1 MGLFGASGV
10 SSQRLCAA
18 GLGAVL
24 LLTALCMF
32 SVVGFGF
39 VNWDDPQ
46 QIYRNPLVLSAPG
59 PDNTLEIFSG
69 TVTSHYQPLTTLL
82 LNLESWAS
90 GTDPAAFHAVS
101 LLLHLLNAAL
111 VYLLIR
117 RLFGSPPVAL
127 IVAAFFAIHP
137 LRVESVAWITEQ
149 KGLLSSMFLLASFLV
164 YAGGEWSP
172 QRREPRR
179 WLLALAL
186 FVLAMLCKATA
197 VVLPLLLLTYELLL
211 QRSKPDR
218 RLLLR
223 LLPFVLVG
231 LALLV
236 PTLAAHR
243 SGEYM
248 PLEGLGLWERAVL
261 VVRNVAFYPKM
272 LLVPEGI
279 SPVYPVPKDLM
290 SPSSVVVIVLLAA
303 AAVSLLASK
312 RLRRD
317 RMLTFGLLFFFLSIA
332 PMLQI
337 VPFGRAPM
345 ANRFSY
351 LPSVGLLLALTALG
365 RYLWRAGRPL
375 RLLIALLLPALLA
388 GACLLTT
395 ARMDAWKD
403 SGALWSEVLLE
414 HPELSYAYYNLGH
427 HHLSAGDPQR
437 ALDCYTRAI
446 ELDPDVSAY
455 HINRGNLFLNAGE
468 AEGAARDYATAVRL
482 DPSNAA
488 AHFNLGN
495 ALRRMGRL
503 EAAVEVYGNA
513 LELDPQMATAWLN
526 LGSCEAELGN
536 SGRAL
541 ECFETALRLDPGMD
555 AARRNL
561 ERLRRSRAAP

>member
-1 MGLFGASGV
+1 M
-10 SSQRLCAA
+10 SSERLCAA

-24 LLTALCMF
+24 LVTALCMF
-32 SVVGFGF
+32 RVVGFGF

-46 QIYRNPLVLSAPG
+46 QVYRNPLVLSTPG
-59 PDNTLEIFSG
+59 PSNTLDIFSE

-101 LLLHLLNAAL
+101 LLLHLLNVVL

-117 RLFGSPPVAL
+117 RLFSSPPVAL
-127 IVAAFFAIHP
+127 IVAAFFALHP
-137 LRVESVAWITEQ
+137 LRVESVAWATEQ

-164 YAGGEWSP
+164 YAGGKWSP
-172 QRREPRR
+172 QRREPHR
-179 WLLALAL
+179 WILSLTL
-186 FVLAMLCKATA
+186 FIMAMLCKATA
-197 VVLPLLLLTYELLL
+197 VVLPLLLLTYDLLL
-211 QRSKPDR
+211 QRSKADR

-223 LLPFVLVG
+223 LLPFLLVG
-231 LALLV
+231 MGLLA

-243 SGEYM
+243 SGEYL

-272 LLVPEGI
+272 LLAPMDI
-279 SPVYPVPKDLM
+279 APVYPVPQDLM
-290 SPSSVVVIVLLAA
+290 SPTSVVVIVLLAA
-303 AAVSLLASK
+303 ATALLLASK

-317 RMLTFGLLFFFLSIA
+317 QMLAFGLIFYLLSIA
-332 PMLQI
+332 PVLQI

-365 RYLWRAGRPL
+365 RYLWRAARPL
-375 RLLIALLLPALLA
+375 RLLTLLLLPGLLA
-388 GACLLTT
+388 GACLLT
-395 ARMDAWKD
+395 AGRLDAWRD
-403 SGALWSEVLLE
+403 SETLWSEVLIE

-427 HHLSAGDPQR
+427 HYLSEGNPQR

-446 ELDPDVSAY
+446 ELDSGVSAY
-455 HINRGNLFLNAGE
+455 YINRGNLFLNVGE
-468 AEGAARDYATAVRL
+468 TEGAARDYATAVRL
-482 DPSNAA
+482 DPANAA

-503 EAAVEVYGNA
+503 EAAADVYGNA
-513 LELDPQMATAWLN
+513 LELNPQMATAWLN

-536 SGRAL
+536 SGRAM
-541 ECFETALRLDPGMD
+541 ECYETALRLDPGLD

-561 ERLRRSRAAP
+561 ERLLSSPDTL